1 MQRFLLNLKNNEIS
15 NKEKELNLQK
25 EIKEKKIIN
34 NQKIIGKIDQ
44 IISDYKN
51 EGDRRKEIEYSFD
64 NFVNRSS
71 KVKENLYNIEKATEN
86 LYQNN
91 KLSELN
97 EKIIKQIYGN
107 NSKYLSMQERIH
119 LFDRKINN
127 FDVKEKIQLNLNL
140 KNLDKKGEYEAEI
153 YDENN
158 ELIAKSEKK
167 NDDKLIQGLQIN
179 FSFTKQQAITI
190 KLNKFIPPEQ
200 IIKSE
205 IKVPIKEILKV
216 DKNQDFEEKI
226 NNFDNNEI
234 ININYDA
241 PQNQENDKFIKLFFE
256 SDNKNEVNNNIANIT
271 YTIQKENDILF
282 KSSVCNESNIKKSD
296 KIPLKILEPEFEISF
311 YNNNFD
317 ENKFIIQTEDL
328 QTGILENINLP
339 GITMNKIKIS
349 SIETKKTSF
358 IKLRKQGLNLDL
370 SIAIDFTGSNGIPS
384 EKYSL
389 HYIDNGNVNN
399 YERAIK
405 ANYNIISSYNKN
417 DKYNIY
423 GFGAN
428 YKGLFLRCFNL
439 DDKGEKISGIEN
451 IIDSYKKTVKKVTFS
466 GGTYFS
472 PVIEKINQE
481 LKKNINNEN
490 LKYHIL
496 LILSDGIVDDI
507 NEIIDSVIES
517 AKLPLSIIIIGV
529 GDSVEDDM
537 KRLNG
542 EYGKLISSKGEILE
556 KDIIQY
562 VHFNDYADDIEK
574 LTEAVLKNIPEQ
586 ISDYYDNLN

>member
-256 SDNKNEVNNNIANIT
+256 SENKNEVNNNIANIT

-370 SIAIDFTGSNGIPS
+370 SIAIDFTGSNGSPS

-405 ANYNIISSYNKN
+405 ANYNIISSYNEN